1 MRSVL
6 SVDFALKQAE
16 FAAYIRSPE
25 QNPAPADVSP
35 TRMAMYREL
44 FINNIDGFLSG
55 NFPVLRKIFNDDQWQ
70 ALVHDFFATHRCA
83 SPHFSDVPEEFLA
96 YLQYERQNVEDLPF
110 LLELAHYEWVEM
122 ALAIAQDDVQ
132 STAFQSKD
140 LLKQPIAVS
149 PLAWPLAYQYP
160 VHKIAPEYLPL
171 TPPAQPT
178 FLIVYRNLADDV
190 NFLEITP
197 MTYRL
202 LEMIQEQPLA
212 EQSLQQIAA
221 EIQHPD
227 PDRIK
232 AAGLKILEDLVEKTI
247 VRIGI

>member
-1 MRSVL
+1 MGSAP
-6 SVDFALKQAE
+6 SVDFSLKQAE
-16 FAAYIRSPE
+16 FAAYIRNPE
-25 QNPAPADVSP
+25 QNPVPADVSV

-55 NFPVLRKIFNDDQWQ
+55 NFPVLRKILNDEQWQ
-70 ALVHDFFATHRCA
+70 ALVHDFFATHRCT

-122 ALAIAQDDVQ
+122 ALAIAQEELSAPHVLPD
-132 STAFQSKD
+132 D
-140 LLKQPIAVS
+140 LLNQPITVS

-160 VHKIAPEYLPL
+160 VHKITPAYLPL

-178 FLIVYRNLADDV
+178 FLIVYRNRADDV

-202 LEMIQEQPLA
+202 LAMLQEQPLA
-212 EQSLQQIAA
+212 EQCLQQIAA
-221 EIQHPD
+221 ESQHPD
-227 PDRIK
+227 PERIK
-232 AAGLKILEDLVEKTI
+232 AAGLQILEDLVEKTVI
-247 VRIGI
+247 CIGI